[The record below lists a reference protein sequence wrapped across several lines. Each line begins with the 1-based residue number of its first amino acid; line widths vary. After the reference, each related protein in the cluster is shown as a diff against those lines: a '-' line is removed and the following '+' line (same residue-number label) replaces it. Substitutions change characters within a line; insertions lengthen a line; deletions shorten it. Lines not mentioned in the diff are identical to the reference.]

1 MTTLQTLRTVAE
13 QPQSSLKNPNLP
25 VSFGSN
31 SHINQQVSLTGG
43 LPAVVAGALLCS
55 YRLPKLK
62 GS

>member
-13 QPQSSLKNPNLP
+13 QPQSSLQSLNLP
-25 VSFGSN
+25 VTFGAN
-31 SHINQQVSLTGG
+31 SHINQQLSLVRG